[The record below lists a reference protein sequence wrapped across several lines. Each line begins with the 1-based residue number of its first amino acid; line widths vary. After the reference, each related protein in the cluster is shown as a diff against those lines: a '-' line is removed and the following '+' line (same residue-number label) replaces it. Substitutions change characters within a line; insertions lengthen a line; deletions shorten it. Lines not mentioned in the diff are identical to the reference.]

1 MFSDIGIVLEI
12 IGFFLLLPPIQDMF
26 WKIIVRNEEFYKT
39 LKESYKNLPLH
50 ILIKELMSPYYEEY
64 YRLKDKLLSMGV
76 VFVII

>member
-1 MFSDIGIVLEI
+1 MFSDIGIVLGI